1 MSNEQTWVPPRSEGL
16 GESRMSDLITHI
28 AVCLD
33 ASALAERT
41 IPHAAAIAAAFG
53 ARLTLLHVLD
63 PREDGGPC
71 TPDPLDWQMK
81 RLQAV
86 AYMGEVIERAQ
97 SSAGG
102 HRNEIHGEILEGD
115 TVLQICRWVA
125 DHGVD
130 LAVICTH
137 GSRGVT
143 SWSLAGTTRK
153 LLEGLRCSMLLVP
166 AAAIEDAAVVPRYER
181 VLVPLD
187 GSVWSESALPWA
199 MQLASAYHA
208 DLILA
213 HAVPCPELTRAGA
226 IPPTTEDLDLER
238 RFLARNERVGRDYLD
253 HLRARL
259 SAAGLSVSTHVESSG
274 RVSSE
279 LQHAIARAEP
289 DLIVLPSCGGSGP
302 GDGTQGPIAM
312 HLLAHASKPVLL
324 VRAQSAV
331 LDTQPCSDSRESA
344 PRAPTQART

>member
-1 MSNEQTWVPPRSEGL
+1 VQAQS
-16 GESRMSDLITHI
+16 ESRVNELVSHVV
-28 AVCLD
+28 VCLD

-41 IPHAAAIAAAFG
+41 ISHAAAIAAAFG
-53 ARLTLLHVLD
+53 AKLSLLHVVSPAND
-63 PREDGGPC
+63 GPC
-71 TPDPLDWQMK
+71 TPDPLEWQMT
-81 RLQAV
+81 RLQAN
-86 AYMGEVIERAQ
+86 AYMDEVVERARAAYAGAEEEVRGEV
-97 SSAGG
+97 
-102 HRNEIHGEILEGD
+102 LEGD
-115 TVLQICRWVA
+115 PVLQIGRWIT

-137 GSRGVT
+137 GINGVT
-143 SWSLAGTTRK
+143 LWSLASTTRK

-166 AAAIEDAAVVPRYER
+166 AASLEDPVTVSRYER

-199 MQLASAYHA
+199 VQLAGAYDA
-208 DLILA
+208 TLILV

-238 RFLARNERVGRDYLD
+238 RLIARNERVGRDYLD

-259 SAAGLSVSTHVESSG
+259 SASGLSVSTHVANGG

-289 DLIVLPSCGGSGP
+289 DLIVLPACGGSGP
-302 GDGTQGPIAM
+302 GEILDSPVAM
-312 HLLAHASKPVLL
+312 HLLVHASKPVLL
-324 VRAQSAV
+324 VRTPAAGLGAQPGSE
-331 LDTQPCSDSRESA
+331 SRESA
-344 PRAPTQART
+344 PRAPTQARP